1 MELADSET
9 VARYVADLHDL
20 LNESSLVERKSFV
33 RSFVKEVK
41 VTGNE
46 ALLTYTIPM
55 LPRGIIEEKLPV
67 LSIVHDGGEGGT
79 VPELLFEKK
88 QLVPALQQLLT
99 SSPVEIS
106 FDRTANGRLQS
117 GRKRDPYPRWEA
129 CRGETF
135 QNDSSVA

>member
-67 LSIVHDGGEGGT
+67 LSIVHDGGPKGT
-79 VPELLFEKK
+79 FATPKV
-88 QLVPALQQLLT
+88 
-99 SSPVEIS
+99 
-106 FDRTANGRLQS
+106 
-117 GRKRDPYPRWEA
+117 
-129 CRGETF
+129 ETF
-135 QNDSSVA
+135 FDLTIGTHMD